1 MAYVSF
7 RGVRTDSIGLY
18 IAKGGMLEY
27 KKAKQRH
34 IEYDIPGRDGA
45 VHIMDGYGPFDLKV
59 MLQLVDAS
67 ADIRRVVNAWADGSG
82 DLFSSDDTTQVWKA
96 SVLKEVKYS
105 RLEYNGLFYDTAT
118 VTFRCQPIRRERVPT
133 VLELTEPK
141 TLTNP
146 GNVPALPKIEVT
158 GTGNCMLI
166 IGGEQISI
174 DNVDGSVTIDSET
187 GYVFSDSGAVTMS
200 GEFPVLGLDDTLV
213 AFAGGVTAVKI
224 TPNWGW
230 V

>member
-7 RGVRTDSIGLY
+7 RDVRTDSIGLY

-45 VHIMDGYGPFDLKV
+45 VHIMDGYSPFDLKV
-59 MLQLVDAS
+59 ELQMVDAS
-67 ADIRRVVNAWADGSG
+67 ADIRWVVNAWADGSG

-105 RLEYNGLFYDTAT
+105 RLEYNGQFYDTAT

-133 VLELTEPK
+133 VVTLTGK
-141 TLTNP
+141 TTLTNI
-146 GNVPALPKIEVT
+146 GNVPALPKIELT
-158 GTGNCMLI
+158 GSGTCNVN
-166 IGGEQISI
+166 IGGNMVTLE
-174 DNVDGSVTIDSET
+174 DVNGKVTIDSET
-187 GYVFSDSGAVTMS
+187 GYVFSDSGAVAMT
-200 GEFPVLGLDDTLV
+200 GEFPVLGLGDTTITYGSGV
-213 AFAGGVTAVKI
+213 ASLTI